1 MTLDKKDF
9 KMNMSRDKFNMLAT
23 FTGDKYLF
31 CQSSLA
37 QTVLI
42 DRLRSNFCGAYHER
56 INITS
61 VQAYIVNQVNLFWPL
76 IGEGVKPNTLSRL
89 ASIFL
94 LNKIIVVTLAT
105 INIINTITI
114 DKIIVILFLFLSIYP
129 PFMLLYFY
137 FASLTN
143 FKTLILLSAPT
154 ALFNSFPFS
163 ITNNVGID
171 EILYFLAK
179 SSF

>member
-94 LNKIIVVTLAT
+94 LNKIIGDRRYFDGYFQGLNSNNL
-105 INIINTITI
+105 NIANQIYGAMIEASMR
-114 DKIIVILFLFLSIYP
+114 SIP
-129 PFMLLYFY
+129 QE
-137 FASLTN
+137 AIAN
-143 FKTLILLSAPT
+143 RI
-154 ALFNSFPFS
+154 
-163 ITNNVGID
+163 
-171 EILYFLAK
+171 
-179 SSF
+179 

>member
-37 QTVLI
+37 QAVLI

-61 VQAYIVNQVNLFWPL
+61 VQAYIC
-76 IGEGVKPNTLSRL
+76 
-89 ASIFL
+89 
-94 LNKIIVVTLAT
+94 
-105 INIINTITI
+105 
-114 DKIIVILFLFLSIYP
+114 
-129 PFMLLYFY
+129 LLYT
-137 FASLTN
+137 SQE
-143 FKTLILLSAPT
+143 TLIVRLL
-154 ALFNSFPFS
+154 
-163 ITNNVGID
+163 
-171 EILYFLAK
+171 K
-179 SSF
+179 R